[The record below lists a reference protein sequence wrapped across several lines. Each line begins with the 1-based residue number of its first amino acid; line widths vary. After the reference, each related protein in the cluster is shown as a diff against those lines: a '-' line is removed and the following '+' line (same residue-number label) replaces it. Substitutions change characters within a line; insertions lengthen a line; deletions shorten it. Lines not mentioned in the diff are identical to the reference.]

1 MKVKNISLLAMLLMF
16 YVASRGNP
24 HKIDPTNTYFKEDTN
39 KDAVFNNG
47 YRDMNELFYPK
58 IQNGQAYLYSRKS
71 GTVTFG
77 PCRYIYYDDLNNKVF
92 RFRFVDQNGLI
103 GYASIKQDETIS
115 ILLNGQ
121 YTEATAM
128 QNEGACVKDENFYYF
143 IDKNGIRFSEHNY
156 VEASP
161 FENQGFYSRIK
172 KDDGLYAII
181 DKNENIIL
189 DSFQSIEPLPLF
201 TTFGAGKRDGKVV
214 LFSLEQFEDDSE
226 SRITSI
232 LNYNDIHMLGRDS
245 RYAIVTNEKGKK
257 GVILVWNGE
266 VFIPAEYVDIQF
278 GNIDNIDN
286 TFFFRCQKEDATV
299 DYFYTKGAW

>member
-1 MKVKNISLLAMLLMF
+1 MKAKNISLLAIVLILCVTPLKSPKEQIKLVDTDTYKDF
-16 YVASRGNP
+16 ESNSASC
-24 HKIDPTNTYFKEDTN
+24 
-39 KDAVFNNG
+39 V
-47 YRDMNELFYPK
+47 FYPV

-71 GTVTFG
+71 CTAAFG
-77 PCRYIYYDDLNNKVF
+77 PCRYIYYDDLNNKV
-92 RFRFVDQNGLI
+92 FRFVDQNGLI

-181 DKNENIIL
+181 DKNENIVL

-232 LNYNDIHMLGRDS
+232 LNYTDIHMLGRDS

-257 GVILVWNGE
+257 GVLLVWNGE